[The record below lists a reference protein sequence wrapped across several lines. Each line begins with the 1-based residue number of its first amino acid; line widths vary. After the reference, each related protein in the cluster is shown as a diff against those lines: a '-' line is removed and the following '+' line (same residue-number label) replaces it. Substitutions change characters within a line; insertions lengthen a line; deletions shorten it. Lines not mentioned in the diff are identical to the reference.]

1 MTDDEIKQA
10 PPQPILIQAS
20 SAPGPELDETVV
32 PPQFPAP
39 LTETAAESTGV
50 MQEAIAHYKTV
61 LAGKPNNTGLHLL
74 GIVFLIILPTL
85 ISFTALENGDFD
97 VLGVCCGSMIG
108 GLLFLLVAIVRDSEW
123 EKLHKVAQ
131 TQIINQAGLET
142 PPVSKTPLVAAGVL
156 LVAWFMSFNLPF
168 YYSDVISL
176 VTFLLFA
183 GAVIVASIS
192 SSNAN
197 KVLKRNI
204 AKIVEHHEE
213 K

>member
-1 MTDDEIKQA
+1 M
-10 PPQPILIQAS
+10 
-20 SAPGPELDETVV
+20 
-32 PPQFPAP
+32 
-39 LTETAAESTGV
+39 
-50 MQEAIAHYKTV
+50 
-61 LAGKPNNTGLHLL
+61 

>member
-1 MTDDEIKQA
+1 
-10 PPQPILIQAS
+10 
-20 SAPGPELDETVV
+20 
-32 PPQFPAP
+32 
-39 LTETAAESTGV
+39 
-50 MQEAIAHYKTV
+50 
-61 LAGKPNNTGLHLL
+61 
-74 GIVFLIILPTL
+74 
-85 ISFTALENGDFD
+85 
-97 VLGVCCGSMIG
+97 
-108 GLLFLLVAIVRDSEW
+108 
-123 EKLHKVAQ
+123 
-131 TQIINQAGLET
+131 
-142 PPVSKTPLVAAGVL
+142 VSKTPLVAAGVL